1 MTVEIRPADLRSR
14 TLAEGRTTRHSFAF
28 GAHYDPLNVGFGAL
42 VAHNDE
48 HLPPGTGYAEHPH
61 ADLEIVTWVLSGALR
76 HESTAGSGLLLPGG
90 AQRLS
95 AGSGVRHS
103 EVADYAAAD
112 GVTTRFLQAWVRPD
126 TDGTPPDYRATDV
139 GHDLRPGAGW
149 TCLAAGPD
157 RGPGR
162 GPGRGQDRGALPI
175 AARGASLHVARVGT
189 DERLALAEADLL
201 HVFVAA
207 GQLMLGERRLGDG
220 DAARLT
226 DEGGRSVR
234 AEQEA
239 HVVVWAF
246 TAR

>member
-28 GAHYDPLNVGFGAL
+28 GAHYDPLNVGFGPL
-42 VAHNDE
+42 VALNDE
-48 HLPPGTGYAEHPH
+48 QLPPGTGYAEHPH

-76 HESTAGSGLLLPGG
+76 HESTAGSGLVLPGG

-103 EVADYAAAD
+103 EIADTASAD
-112 GVTTRFLQAWVRPD
+112 GATTRFLQAWVRPD
-126 TDGTPPDYRATDV
+126 TDGTPPDYRSTDV

-149 TCLAAGPD
+149 TCLAAGAGGAPH
-157 RGPGR
+157 
-162 GPGRGQDRGALPI
+162 RGALPI
-175 AARGASLHVARVGT
+175 ATRGASLHVAQVGT
-189 DERLALAEADLL
+189 DERLALPEADLL

-234 AEQEA
+234 AEREA

-246 TAR
+246 AAR

>member
-28 GAHYDPLNVGFGAL
+28 GAHYDPLNVGFGPL

-103 EVADYAAAD
+103 EVADTVAAGGD
-112 GVTTRFLQAWVRPD
+112 TTRFLQAWVRPD

-149 TCLAAGPD
+149 TCLATGAGQ
-157 RGPGR
+157 
-162 GPGRGQDRGALPI
+162 GQDGGALPI

-189 DERLALAEADLL
+189 DERLALPDADLL

-239 HVVVWAF
+239 HVAVWAF

>member
-28 GAHYDPLNVGFGAL
+28 GAHYDPLNVGFGPL
-42 VAHNDE
+42 VALNDE

-76 HESTAGSGLLLPGG
+76 HTSTAGSGLLLPGA
-90 AQRLS
+90 AQLLS

-103 EVADYAAAD
+103 EVADDASAGGA
-112 GVTTRFLQAWVRPD
+112 TTRFLQAWVRPD
-126 TDGTPPDYRATDV
+126 VDGGAPDHRVTEV

-149 TCLAAGPD
+149 ACLAAGD
-157 RGPGR
+157 GSGP
-162 GPGRGQDRGALPI
+162 GALPI
-175 AARGASLHVARVGT
+175 ATLGASLHVAQVGA
-189 DERLALAEADLL
+189 DERLALPEADLL

-226 DEGGRSVR
+226 DEGGRWVR

-246 TAR
+246 AGG